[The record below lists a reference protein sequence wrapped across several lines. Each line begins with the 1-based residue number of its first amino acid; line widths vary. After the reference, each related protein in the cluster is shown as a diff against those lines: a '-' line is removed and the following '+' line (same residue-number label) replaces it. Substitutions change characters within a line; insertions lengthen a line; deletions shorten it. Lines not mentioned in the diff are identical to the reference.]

1 MSRGRS
7 VGGATRYGRILS
19 SALALAVAGA
29 GPLPAEQD
37 DGHPHG
43 EHADEH
49 GRFEVRELEE
59 LGVTLATA
67 VAGAVDVGIE
77 LPAEVRPNADRLAHL
92 AAPFPGIVR
101 KVLRSAGDA
110 VKAGETL
117 ALIESENLTTYPLRA
132 AFDGTVIDK
141 HIAPGEAVA
150 RDRILFVVADLS
162 DVWVEID
169 VYLNAI
175 DLVGVGRSVRLA
187 TPDGSMTI
195 DGKVSYVSSIVDQA
209 TRTVTARVV
218 LANPD
223 GRWRPGLFVNAFV
236 ARPVEAA
243 VVVPR
248 RALHEIEGRTV
259 VFAVEEDHFEAR
271 PVIVGVVGRSNAE
284 IKGGLKPGERFA
296 DESSFLVKAEL
307 LKGEAGHEH

>member
-1 MSRGRS
+1 MSRGWSGR
-7 VGGATRYGRILS
+7 GATRFARIISGALGLTV
-19 SALALAVAGA
+19 ALAGA
-29 GPLPAEQD
+29 AIAED
-37 DGHPHG
+37 EHGHAHDEHAG
-43 EHADEH
+43 EHAA
-49 GRFEVRELEE
+49 FEVHELEE
-59 LGVTLATA
+59 LGVTVATA

-101 KVLRSAGDA
+101 KVLKSVGDA
-110 VKAGETL
+110 VAAGETL

-150 RDRILFVVADLS
+150 RDRILFVIADLS

-175 DLVGVGRSVRLA
+175 DLVAVGQPVRLSM
-187 TPDGSMTI
+187 PDGSVTV
-195 DGKVSYVSSIVDQA
+195 DARVSHVSPIVDQA

-223 GRWRPGLFVNAFV
+223 GRWRPGLFVDAFV
-236 ARPVEAA
+236 ARPVEAV

-259 VFAVEEDHFEAR
+259 IFAVEEDHFEAR
-271 PVIVGVVGRSNAE
+271 PVVVGVIGRASAE
-284 IKGGLKPGERFA
+284 IKSGLEPGERFA
-296 DESSFLVKAEL
+296 DQSSFLVKAEL